1 MSDFGLLPSLAL
13 RTVSMISIT
22 TQQEWV
28 LVRHPPPGGDLVAP
42 ELPLVALGEAADH
55 DGDGQRED
63 EDPAQRAQPA
73 DQLAQEC
80 P

>member
-1 MSDFGLLPSLAL
+1 M
-13 RTVSMISIT
+13 
-22 TQQEWV
+22 
-28 LVRHPPPGGDLVAP
+28 RHPPPGSDLVAP

-80 P
+80 PKVLKYESMKAKVTAFY